1 MKLFSSQR
9 FLAIYSGVLSVV
21 FVTTV
26 FGGLTAKRHRFDEI
40 DVHRINVVEAD
51 GTPRMVLSN
60 KTRLPG
66 IIVKGKEYAHEDRKT
81 AGILFFDDE
90 GTENGGL
97 IFGGMRGKDG
107 KVESWGHLSFD
118 QYMQDQVFTV
128 DAGEENGQRRSGI
141 VGADQ
146 CTDSAIQQSQK
157 QTLIAAPEYAKQIG
171 LARRATLEI
180 YDHGFLG
187 NSDSAINHKVGRP
200 PGMSVAVGV
209 DGKLVWAEG
218 FGLADLEQ
226 CVPNTRTISG
236 SSRFRE
242 ALAF

>member
-1 MKLFSSQR
+1 VSRHEALFQPAFSR
-9 FLAIYSGVLSVV
+9 NLLGCPERV

-51 GTPRMVLSN
+51 GTLRMVLSN

-128 DAGEENGQRRSGI
+128 DAREENGQRRSGI
-141 VGADQ
+141 GIWERGNYPLIDLIEA
-146 CTDSAIQQSQK
+146 SMRIEKLPHSQQESEWDK
-157 QTLIAAPEYAKQIG
+157 FSRRILVTPNVLIWGE
-171 LARRATLEI
+171 
-180 YDHGFLG
+180 
-187 NSDSAINHKVGRP
+187 
-200 PGMSVAVGV
+200 
-209 DGKLVWAEG
+209 
-218 FGLADLEQ
+218 
-226 CVPNTRTISG
+226 
-236 SSRFRE
+236 SRI
-242 ALAF
+242 AQ